1 MIGCRHDF
9 YVSDLK
15 PVLTMFAELRITET
29 LFSVGGGRGGSPPSL
44 TLLWQ
49 DV

>member
-15 PVLTMFAELRITET
+15 PVLTMFAELRITEM
-29 LFSVGGGRGGSPPSL
+29 LFSVGGGAQKIGRAH
-44 TLLWQ
+44 
-49 DV
+49 V